1 MKKAIIACVTACM
14 LMTSGLGFAAE
25 AKATISKTNL
35 IEMALKNNPQVGLYQ
50 SQIDI
55 AKDRYGNAM
64 VDVDIWKNKEPEE
77 KSGTSERVQ
86 NARINKYYPQLYTNE
101 INELK
106 DKKLRFEK
114 NLKVDVEEQYYKYL
128 VLLDR
133 EQYQRDYL
141 SRLEKEKKVLAA
153 KIKLGQV
160 SNAEMTKMETEVIKG
175 EIDLAS
181 LASQKNSAEIELG
194 LLVGKDVDMSQ
205 LAKVDMPTA
214 NLKVKEI
221 ASLMERYVTQHPEV
235 YWRNEKLKL
244 EQVNYDISVK
254 YRNLRSLEAEVL
266 TMEQTIENLKY
277 EIQEQTV
284 KAKNGLSKAYSDVM
298 KAKNEMDMQALKV
311 KYQGDLTKAAEAKK
325 AAGMITEMD
334 YLIQKQASEQ
344 AVIELKEKQLN
355 YYVLVTK
362 FNADVE
368 SSVSLTK

>member
-25 AKATISKTNL
+25 AKVTISKTNL

-101 INELK
+101 MNELK

-128 VLLDR
+128 MLLDR

-141 SRLEKEKKVLAA
+141 SRLEKEKKVLAT

-181 LASQKNSAEIELG
+181 LASQKNSAEIELE

-214 NLKVKEI
+214 SLKVKEI

>member
-101 INELK
+101 MNELK

-128 VLLDR
+128 MLLDR

-141 SRLEKEKKVLAA
+141 SRLDKEKKVLAA

-181 LASQKNSAEIELG
+181 LASQKNSAEIELE

-214 NLKVKEI
+214 SLKVKEI

-311 KYQGDLTKAAEAKK
+311 KYQGDLTKAAEAKR